1 MALKFYW
8 EINIYTFPPM
18 SDLVPV
24 GWNLNLKSELPHDV
38 SQKVSTSGEASVSN
52 RVWRHST
59 ELSVP
64 CTPVRTLG

>member
-1 MALKFYW
+1 
-8 EINIYTFPPM
+8 M

-64 CTPVRTLG
+64 CTPVRTLSGMTTMGTLLEVIFH